1 MYLVSRELKQ
11 FSAAHRLNKGYR
23 GKCQHLHGHNYTV
36 RITLSASQLNEF
48 DFVMDFDVIKKL
60 FDSWVQ
66 EHWDHVT
73 LVSEQD
79 VVLLQFLRAEN
90 QRFFI
95 IPGEANTTAEV
106 LAHYLFVQFNKI
118 LEGEALLGFD
128 SSSLTLIQIDV
139 LESARSQASYSLHSE
154 KMKRQNDVTFSTG
167 EILALRRENQS

>member
-1 MYLVSRELKQ
+1 MYRVSRELKQ

-36 RITLSASQLNEF
+36 RVTLSATKLNEF
-48 DFVMDFDVIKKL
+48 DFVMDFDDIKRL

-79 VVLLQFLRAEN
+79 ETLIRFLREEE

-95 IPGEANTTAEV
+95 IPGGANTTAEV
-106 LAHYLFVQFNKI
+106 LAHYLFTQFNDM
-118 LEGEALLGFD
+118 LAQEVALGFG
-128 SSSLTLIQIDV
+128 SLPITLVRVDV
-139 LESARSQASYSLHSE
+139 FESLRSEASYG
-154 KMKRQNDVTFSTG
+154 Q
-167 EILALRRENQS
+167 